1 MVRAILSAP
10 GSRGDVNPM
19 IAIGRRLRQRGHD
32 VVISLAEPYA
42 ELAAAA
48 GLEVEPV
55 VDRQRFNEL
64 LSDANVWKPFRG
76 ARAILQHMAVEYL
89 SLHDAVIRR
98 HHVVGQT
105 VLVAHP
111 LDMASRVFRD
121 ADPSTPMVSVHL
133 APAILR
139 TYDAPPRM
147 SPWWFEISR
156 PAWAVRA
163 AYRLIDRV
171 VADPILARPLNRL
184 RNSYSLPPVR
194 RVMDDWWLSPDR
206 ILAMYPEWFA
216 PATRSFSPRLVHCGF
231 PLADVDGS
239 DFSAPTDRPIVFT
252 SGTVHYHCREFFRRA
267 VDACVKLDRPGLL
280 LSTHSENFPDH
291 LPESVRAMKY
301 ASFGQLL
308 PRCSAI
314 VHHGGIGTTS
324 QALAAGIP
332 QIIRPLAFDQFDN
345 AARVESLGCGQWLRT
360 DKLLAEALQSILGEC
375 ADAGGRTVSPLA
387 EIALRLSGI
396 DAPAVA
402 AAEIEKLMHD
412 KVSSKIG

>member
-19 IAIGRRLRQRGHD
+19 IAIGKQLRQLGHD

-42 ELAAAA
+42 EIAAAA
-48 GLEVEPV
+48 GLEVEAV
-55 VDRQRFNEL
+55 VDRQRFSEL
-64 LSDANVWKPFRG
+64 LSDASVWKPLRG
-76 ARAILQHMAVEYL
+76 ARAILQHMAVEFL
-89 SLHDAVIRR
+89 MLHEAVIRK
-98 HHVVGQT
+98 HHVANQT

-139 TYDAPPRM
+139 TLDAPPRM
-147 SPWWFEISR
+147 SPWWFEITR
-156 PAWAVRA
+156 PAWALRA
-163 AYRLIDRV
+163 AYQLVDWV
-171 VADPILARPLNRL
+171 VADPILAPPLNRL
-184 RNSYSLPPVR
+184 RASYSLPPVT

-206 ILAMYPEWFA
+206 ILAMYPDWFA

-231 PLADVDGS
+231 PLADVDG
-239 DFSAPTDRPIVFT
+239 DTFAVPEDQPIVFT
-252 SGTVHYHCREFFRRA
+252 AGTVHHHCRDFFRRA

-280 LSTHSENFPDH
+280 LSTHAENFPDR
-291 LPESVRAMKY
+291 LPESVRTMPY

-308 PRCSAI
+308 PHCSAI

-345 AARVESLGCGQWLRT
+345 AARVETLGCGRWLRR
-360 DKLLAEALQSILGEC
+360 DKLLAATLQSILGERHDVGER
-375 ADAGGRTVSPLA
+375 AVSPLI
-387 EIALRLSGI
+387 EIASRLHGV

-402 AAEIEKLMHD
+402 ATEIEKL
-412 KVSSKIG
+412 VLP